1 MILGYIWAVD
11 TITTTTTRTT
21 QRPRGWAHLHRSPW
35 RRNKATD
42 GTSRHRHWPSTWNQ
56 PPSPKWK
63 RAKVTRGRTH
73 LTHSNWTLKPLPK
86 WRSASTASRP
96 ARPRPWWAAKFQA
109 MLEPITP
116 SSTPS
121 PKRNSTARIKPL
133 AATTPTSTR
142 DVVRLVWFERV
153 FVLFNM
159 TNLNVDRYSTFAT
172 TAASSL
178 SCAPT
183 APFSTRRSSSATG
196 GSTSTAPRPPTFTT
210 STPRLESSQ
219 KSRPPQLP
227 TEVVSPCPSL
237 HQSWTRNRWPIPIWS
252 TCHLWKWPSSPS
264 RPNHP
269 PRPTF
274 RPTQPKPCLTASSP
288 RPRRL
293 PLRVTYPR
301 TIIKVYYNQSSSQN
315 KKKQKIIYS
324 RHHWATEPVYIM

>member
-1 MILGYIWAVD
+1 
-11 TITTTTTRTT
+11 
-21 QRPRGWAHLHRSPW
+21 
-35 RRNKATD
+35 
-42 GTSRHRHWPSTWNQ
+42 
-56 PPSPKWK
+56 
-63 RAKVTRGRTH
+63 
-73 LTHSNWTLKPLPK
+73 
-86 WRSASTASRP
+86 
-96 ARPRPWWAAKFQA
+96 
-109 MLEPITP
+109 
-116 SSTPS
+116 
-121 PKRNSTARIKPL
+121 
-133 AATTPTSTR
+133 
-142 DVVRLVWFERV
+142 
-153 FVLFNM
+153 M

-315 KKKQKIIYS
+315 KTKQNKKSFIRGIIGLQNPCILCK
-324 RHHWATEPVYIM
+324 TVE

>member
-1 MILGYIWAVD
+1 
-11 TITTTTTRTT
+11 
-21 QRPRGWAHLHRSPW
+21 
-35 RRNKATD
+35 
-42 GTSRHRHWPSTWNQ
+42 
-56 PPSPKWK
+56 
-63 RAKVTRGRTH
+63 
-73 LTHSNWTLKPLPK
+73 
-86 WRSASTASRP
+86 
-96 ARPRPWWAAKFQA
+96 
-109 MLEPITP
+109 
-116 SSTPS
+116 
-121 PKRNSTARIKPL
+121 
-133 AATTPTSTR
+133 
-142 DVVRLVWFERV
+142 
-153 FVLFNM
+153 M

-301 TIIKVYYNQSSSQN
+301 TIIKVYYNQSSSSSSSQN
-315 KKKQKIIYS
+315 KKIKKNNIYS
-324 RHHWATEPVYIM
+324 RQSIGLEHTCVYYVKPRNKRNTSHEKQFPFSRTSSQIVTSHFLLLSNHLDFVIFPSDKKGESCFLSSSIVSPVSCASATTHPSDTETKKLF